1 MTTEEWRD
9 SLLVHVR
16 TLEADLKVLSERLTL
31 LEIKS
36 ATDEVHRH
44 NVETRLGSIEDT
56 LKWLVRLIIGA
67 LIIAVVGFALG
78 GGFILV

>member
-9 SLLVHVR
+9 SLIVHIR
-16 TLEADLKVLSERLTL
+16 SLEADLKILSERLTL

-36 ATDEVHRH
+36 ATDEVHRN

-67 LIIAVVGFALG
+67 LILATIGFALG